1 MSDPATPRQLVDTN
15 ILGELSRP
23 RPNPGVL
30 VWSGTVRRVALSVV
44 TVEEVL
50 FGLTRRPI
58 ARVHAWFD
66 QFLARHCEVLD
77 VTRPIAILAGTLRGQ
92 FASRGRV
99 RSQADIFIGA
109 TAAHHGLALVTR
121 NARDFDGCGITVLN
135 PFT

>member
-1 MSDPATPRQLVDTN
+1 LNGATGPSQLVDTN

-30 VWSGTVRRVALSVV
+30 SWSETVRWIAVSVI

-50 FGLTRRPI
+50 YGLSRRPLP
-58 ARVHAWFD
+58 RVRAWFD

-77 VTRPIAILAGTLRGQ
+77 VTQPIAVLAGTLRGQ
-92 FASRGRV
+92 LASKGQV
-99 RSQADIFIGA
+99 RTQADMLIGA
-109 TAAHHGLALVTR
+109 TAGHQGLMLVTR
-121 NARDFDGCGITVLN
+121 NVRDFDGCGITVLD